1 MMQPVKLASRFN
13 VWAIFAL
20 ALLIR
25 WGAFYFF
32 YFVYKTPGGGIL
44 SPTAD
49 EVYELLARDMLG
61 TRSLQMGFFAY
72 RPPLLPMFIA
82 LVYIITGTH
91 SPLAA
96 SLAYTFVSAAACLP
110 AYAIAKELGAEEK
123 WARMAALLTA
133 IDPASVVGGVGLLAE
148 AMANLFIAASFLF
161 LARLLKKHQLRDAV
175 ACAASMVLASLARPN
190 AIYFA
195 IVVAA
200 LIVVFVP
207 RWPVKAGVFL
217 SVFVLGV
224 LPWYVRNYAYHNLFT
239 FATTSDFNQLFYKAV
254 SVEAWATGRPPGDV
268 QTDFAY
274 ELDRRLGVAGP
285 RETYDYK
292 SIWRHLVPSDPQ
304 AARIMREMAVSVY
317 LAHPLTYIALI
328 PVTLVKLLAL
338 SDPLKVFGS
347 LKWFELAFNLG
358 FYGLAAVGGFVFWK
372 RRAWISLAIT
382 LLPIAYFL
390 AVPVASGG
398 IQDTR
403 ARTNVTV
410 CFAIMAA
417 EGIGDLWRRRH
428 ARE

>member
-1 MMQPVKLASRFN
+1 MMQSGKLASRFN
-13 VWAIFAL
+13 LWGIFAL
-20 ALLIR
+20 ALVIR

-32 YFVYKTPGGGIL
+32 YFVYKTPGGGTL
-44 SPTAD
+44 SPLAS
-49 EVYELLARDMLG
+49 EVYELLARELLG
-61 TRSLQMGFFAY
+61 TRSLQMGLFAY

-82 LVYIITGTH
+82 LVYTLTGTQN
-91 SPLAA
+91 PLVATF
-96 SLAYTFVSAAACLP
+96 AYTFVSAAACLP
-110 AYAIAKELGAEEK
+110 AYAIARELGAEEK
-123 WARMAALLTA
+123 WAMLAALLTA
-133 IDPASVVGGVGLLAE
+133 IDPASVVGGISLLGE
-148 AMANLFIAASFLF
+148 TMANFFIAAALLF
-161 LARLLKKHQLRDAV
+161 LARLLKKHKLRDV
-175 ACAASMVLASLARPN
+175 IACAACIVLASLARPN

-207 RWPVKAGVFL
+207 RWPVKAAVFL

-254 SVEAWATGRPPGDV
+254 SVEAWATGRSPDDV

-274 ELDRRLGVAGP
+274 ELDQRLGVAGP
-285 RETYDYK
+285 RDTYDYN

-304 AARIMREMAVSVY
+304 AARIMRQMAVRVY
-317 LAHPLTYIALI
+317 LAHPLTYVVLI

-347 LKWFELAFNLG
+347 LKWFELAFNMG
-358 FYGLAAVGGFVFWK
+358 FYSLAAVGGVIYWK

-382 LLPIAYFL
+382 LLPIVYFL
-390 AVPVASGG
+390 AVPVVSGG

-417 EGIGDLWRRRH
+417 EGIGGLWGKRRERK
-428 ARE
+428 